1 MTRMN
6 AMRAE
11 LAVRTTRS
19 NNLRIYNFV
28 LQDLVNRLESRVEAS
43 EEREEEY
50 RVLLGE
56 LRQVVGSVVF
66 SELCVSLLPEWP
78 QKFPS

>member
-6 AMRAE
+6 AVRAE
-11 LAVRTTRS
+11 LAILTTRS
-19 NNLRIYNFV
+19 NNLRIHNFM
-28 LQDLVNRLESRVEAS
+28 LQDLLEAS
-43 EEREEEY
+43 EGREEES